1 MALGTQRTL
10 VHSFD
15 RQKSSDKAIVIQICE
30 TESITAGTNS
40 ELETKDF
47 ENTSSSFSSL
57 EHQSSC
63 QRLPNHPL
71 ERDVYQPPNARLL
84 KKLAEGLRLAY
95 TRGKVTWEQ
104 RDHDEQPI
112 SAAGRFNHSYVYP
125 LDNRKGKNE
134 RIVLGRWAPK
144 IQIRDGN
151 GTYQTVIQAA
161 SHNYAG
167 FYNLTQDAEDI
178 QHIALRNLPVA
189 NSYAVPSLET
199 TMHDR
204 MAQFFSADFCC
215 TTSTGYGSN
224 LLAFSAVLNHEWL
237 VMFDDKCHN
246 STHVAAF
253 ISHPG
258 LVKKFPHGNFEK
270 MEAILSEYK
279 DKYANVLVAIEG
291 FYRLVTLNTL
301 FQMYTEHEN
310 SMDGTVPA
318 LDILSRMK
326 QKYNFTLL
334 ADEAH
339 SLMCLGST
347 GRGCIE
353 VWNEQN
359 PHARVPSDLFDLR
372 TGTLSKSVGSIGGIV
387 CGRAQFAD
395 AVRKRRDEMLASGAD
410 PLPTSS
416 VIQTLNVLGQ
426 PSLLQR
432 QLRRLTA
439 TAIFVREELHR
450 AGVFVYG
457 NAISPILPVY
467 VGRPSMAAKMSYA
480 LRKVGL
486 LATPVS
492 TPAVPFWESRVRICL
507 SADHDNDTV
516 DGLVAAIVE
525 AAQNIAL
532 IGNNKFEPEPF
543 SYPEEVSNAQEES
556 ESRDAADHIRN
567 LIQEDINIKNNSNR
581 TTYDPSVMIAGHE
594 ARQRYGLGSG
604 GARWITGSSDLHIR
618 VERLIAKLTG
628 TPEALTYPDPFI
640 GLMSTT
646 AALSRPVTGF
656 KRHVFLVADSAPQAV
671 WDGFRVAPKNG
682 AAEIQPYSGVDS
694 LLRGLGSIARTTYV
708 TLFLDSSLGTGNNRM
723 NLPSLLEKIRRS
735 RGPSGMTVLLH
746 DDAGAGSLWH
756 DGSPL
761 SLPSKSSLGFRDHQL
776 LVYGSFYHA
785 FGLPGAYLA
794 GSAVILKE
802 LRYTSRGYMFSTS
815 QQPFI
820 MGMVAAELEGMMN
833 MR

>member
-1 MALGTQRTL
+1 MAFGTQTTL
-10 VHSFD
+10 VDSFN
-15 RQKSSDKAIVIQICE
+15 RQKSSDEAIVIQICE
-30 TESITAGTNS
+30 TESITAGTDS
-40 ELETKDF
+40 EPETKDF
-47 ENTSSSFSSL
+47 ENISSSFSSL
-57 EHQSSC
+57 EHQPSY
-63 QRLPNHPL
+63 QRLPNNPL

-144 IQIRDGN
+144 LQIRDGN
-151 GTYQTVIQAA
+151 GTQQTVIQAA

-167 FYNLTQDAEDI
+167 FYNLTQGAEDV
-178 QHIALRNLPVA
+178 QHLAMRSLPVA
-189 NSYAVPSLET
+189 NSYAVPSLESA
-199 TMHDR
+199 MHDG
-204 MAQFFSADFCC
+204 MAQFFSADFCY

-224 LLAFSAVLNHEWL
+224 LLAFSAILNHEWL

-246 STHVAAF
+246 SMHVAAF
-253 ISHPG
+253 LSHPG
-258 LVKKFPHGNFEK
+258 LVKKFPHGNFDK
-270 MEAILSEYK
+270 MEAILSEYR

-291 FYRLVTLNTL
+291 FY
-301 FQMYTEHEN
+301 

-326 QKYNFTLL
+326 HKYNFTLL

-359 PHARVPSDLFDLR
+359 SHAPVPSDLFDLR

-387 CGRAQFAD
+387 SGRAQFAD
-395 AVRKRRDEMLASGAD
+395 AVFKRRDEMLASGAD

-439 TAIFVREELHR
+439 IAIFVREELHR
-450 AGVFVYG
+450 AGIFVYG

-467 VGRPSMAAKMSYA
+467 AGRPSMAAKMSYA

-532 IGNNKFEPEPF
+532 ISNNKFEPRSF

-556 ESRDAADHIRN
+556 ESRDAAEQIRN
-567 LIQEDINIKNNSNR
+567 LIQEDINIKSNSNR
-581 TTYDPSVMIAGHE
+581 TTHDQSVITAGHE

-604 GARWITGSSDLHIR
+604 GARWITGTSDLHIR
-618 VERLIAKLTG
+618 VERLVAQLTG
-628 TPEALTYPDPFI
+628 TPEALTYPDSFI

-656 KRHVFLVADSAPQAV
+656 KRHVFLVANSAPQAV
-671 WDGFRVAPKNG
+671 WDGLRVAPRNG

-694 LLRGLGSIARTTYV
+694 LLRGLESIARTTYV
-708 TLFLDSSLGTGNNRM
+708 TLFLDSSLGTGNKRM
-723 NLPSLLEKIRRS
+723 NLPSLLEEIRRS

-746 DDAGAGSLWH
+746 DDAGASSLWH

-761 SLPSKSSLGFRDHQL
+761 SLNSKSSLGFRDHQL
-776 LVYGSFYHA
+776 LVTGSFYHA